1 MQRAECD
8 VINKVGGGSR
18 ANPAG
23 EPLEISP
30 EVDRAEDR
38 RMKANGEPN
47 YR

>member
-8 VINKVGGGSR
+8 VINKVGGGNR
-18 ANPAG
+18 ANTAG

-38 RMKANGEPN
+38 RKKTNGEPN